1 MAAAAR
7 NEPCP
12 CGSGK
17 KYKQCCIHKEAHRV
31 NFDKNVAIIVAG
43 AAVLVG
49 IAVVFIRDS
58 TQDGVLA
65 GLTAALCLGV
75 YFTVFKPPPGRGGK
89 GDAAGISFGR
99 KR

>member
-1 MAAAAR
+1 MAAVAR

-17 KYKQCCIHKEAHRV
+17 KYKHCCLQKEVHRAG
-31 NFDKNVAIIVAG
+31 FDKNVGILM
-43 AAVLVG
+43 AAAALVVS

-65 GLTAALCLGV
+65 GLSAGLIVGL